1 MWSRDH
7 LDVARC
13 LPIPWVLELGWGLD
27 VTLDLAGS
35 ISAAHIFVSTL
46 SKKHTII
53 NMSKQLFPRLQAA
66 VIDGRTRNILYRQEQ
81 LFRLHKALVQEAEA
95 IINDIASD
103 LTRGE
108 AQVEYALALKELRER
123 YAELDAEKGLEEEY
137 AIANGK
143 DAAGLRIGAG
153 IVLIKAHSDHTLF
166 FSVVAPLSAAIAGGN
181 CVVVQIDNSLRSL
194 PKLLKSILKEALDA
208 DTFAISQQPISDS
221 GFLDRCLQVVQDYD
235 LEQVPSQHQIVSNTN
250 IRTAA
255 VIDRTADLDKAAKAL
270 VNARFA
276 FKGRS
281 PYAPDVVLVNEF
293 IKKDFLQALVRNSIS
308 VGNESIVGNGCPE
321 KQKTKEHGLKELVQD
336 LQRNGDV
343 RIIAQEA
350 GRAILDIKQ
359 RSPQILRKVK
369 EPCLIVHA
377 VKSLDDAIDCLNG
390 DGKEC
395 LAAYHWGGPAQCKY
409 LSQFVSARVS
419 FANHVPAEILVGPS
433 FPTNHSVTPSTRY
446 PTLLFSVPVPAFI
459 SPSLSST
466 AVEQALLSDSGLK
479 KAEALQAL
487 KQKATSDLPRA
498 KRPKQMR
505 AAFGFFEQA
514 LLTHVS
520 TILLSTVTV
529 IGGGVYF
536 LRRAR

>member
-1 MWSRDH
+1 
-7 LDVARC
+7 
-13 LPIPWVLELGWGLD
+13 
-27 VTLDLAGS
+27 
-35 ISAAHIFVSTL
+35 
-46 SKKHTII
+46 
-53 NMSKQLFPRLQAA
+53 MSKQLFPRLQAA
-66 VIDGRTRNILYRQEQ
+66 AIDGRTRNILYRQEQ
-81 LFRLHKALVQEAEA
+81 LFKLHKALVQESEA
-95 IINDIASD
+95 IVNTIASD

-108 AQVEYALALKELRER
+108 AQVEYALALKELRGR

-137 AIANGK
+137 AITNGK
-143 DAAGLRIGAG
+143 DAAGLRTGAG
-153 IVLIKAHSDHTLF
+153 IVLIKAHTDHTLF
-166 FSVVAPLSAAIAGGN
+166 FSVVAPLSAAIAAGN
-181 CVVVQIDNSLRSL
+181 CVVVQVSGLLQERWNASNPCLQIDNSLRSL
-194 PKLLKSILKEALDA
+194 PKLLKSILKEALDS
-208 DTFAISQQPISDS
+208 DTFDVSQQPISDPA
-221 GFLDRCLQVVQDYD
+221 FLDRCLQVVQDYD
-235 LEQVPSQHQIVSNTN
+235 LEQVPSQHQIISNTN

-276 FKGRS
+276 YKGRS

-308 VGNESIVGNGCPE
+308 VGNDSIVENGASE

-359 RSPQILRKVK
+359 RYVAAQKRPKAQTNCQYRSPQILRKVK

-377 VKSLDDAIDCLNG
+377 VKSLDDAIDFLNG

-419 FANHVPAEILVGPS
+419 FANHIPAEILVGPS
-433 FPTNHSVTPSTRY
+433 FPTNHTVAPSTRY
-446 PTLLFSVPVPAFI
+446 PTSLFSKPVPAFI
-459 SPSLSST
+459 SPSTSST
-466 AVEQALLSDSGLK
+466 AVERALLSDSGLK

-487 KQKATSDLPRA
+487 KQQAISDLPRA

-514 LLTHVS
+514 LLTNVS

-529 IGGGVYF
+529 VGSGVYL